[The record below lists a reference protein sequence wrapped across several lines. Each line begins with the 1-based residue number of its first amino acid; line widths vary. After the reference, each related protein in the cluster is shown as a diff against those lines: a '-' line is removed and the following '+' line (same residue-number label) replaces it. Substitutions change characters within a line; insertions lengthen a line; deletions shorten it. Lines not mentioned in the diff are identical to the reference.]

1 MNYRYYALFA
11 LAFFSINNFA
21 QDVEEVVEENTDENV
36 EEVVTTGSR
45 IARDPLE
52 SAQPITILDGD
63 MIRNMG
69 LTAASALTDLPEVDS
84 VASISGDQGNLGAGQ
99 SVASNF
105 GLNSSRTVT
114 LVNGRRYVG
123 SQGISAGGG
132 SGGAVNLAN
141 VPTALID
148 RIEVVPVGGAA
159 IYGADAIAGVVNF
172 VLKDD
177 FEGAEFTINNY
188 DYAGMDT
195 DDSFNLTI

>member
-1 MNYRYYALFA
+1 MNYKYYALFA
-11 LAFFSINNFA
+11 LAFFSINTFA
-21 QDVEEVVEENTDENV
+21 QDVEEVVEENTDENI

-84 VASISGDQGNLGAGQ
+84 VASISGEQSNLGAGQ

-114 LVNGRRYVG
+114 LVNGRRYVS

-132 SGGAVNLAN
+132 TGGAVNLQA
-141 VPTALID
+141 V
-148 RIEVVPVGGAA
+148 RILENCFG
-159 IYGADAIAGVVNF
+159 
-172 VLKDD
+172 
-177 FEGAEFTINNY
+177 
-188 DYAGMDT
+188 
-195 DDSFNLTI
+195 